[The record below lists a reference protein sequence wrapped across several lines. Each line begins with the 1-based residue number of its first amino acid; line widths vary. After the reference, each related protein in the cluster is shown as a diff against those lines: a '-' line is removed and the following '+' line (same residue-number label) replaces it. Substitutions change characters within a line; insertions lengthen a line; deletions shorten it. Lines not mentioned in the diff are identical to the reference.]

1 MTAFLAAALVLAV
14 TPGPGI
20 FYVLA
25 RSLGEGTRVG
35 VRSSLGTGLG
45 GLCHVV
51 GAALG
56 LSTLLMTSATAFEVV
71 RYAGAC
77 YLVFLGVRTL
87 LGLREAEAETPRA
100 HAGGAFRQGVMTELL
115 NPKTALFFLTFLPQ
129 FAQPERG
136 LVALQLLALGTLS
149 VALNSSADLVVAALG
164 GRARSGLRAGS
175 RWVRRQRALSG
186 VALIALGGYAA
197 ATDSRRAG
205 GGTLALADRRQAGR
219 RGAAGPVATARR
231 PRARPRPPGRCG
243 PRRPSSPIRAA
254 GRSPSSGPA
263 R

>member
-1 MTAFLAAALVLAV
+1 MPDHAHMTAFLAAAAVLAI

-35 VRSSLGTGLG
+35 VRSSLGTALG

-71 RYAGAC
+71 RYVGAC
-77 YLVFLGVRTL
+77 YLVYLGIRTL
-87 LGLREAEAETPRA
+87 VGLRAPESETPPA
-100 HAGGAFRQGVMTELL
+100 AGGDAFRQGVLTELL

-129 FAQPERG
+129 FVQPEQG
-136 LVALQLLALGTLS
+136 AIAPQLLALGCIS
-149 VALNSSADLVVAALG
+149 VALNSTVDLVVAAVA
-164 GRARSGLRAGS
+164 GRARGGLRAGS

-197 ATDSRRAG
+197 A
-205 GGTLALADRRQAGR
+205 ADRR
-219 RGAAGPVATARR
+219 
-231 PRARPRPPGRCG
+231 
-243 PRRPSSPIRAA
+243 
-254 GRSPSSGPA
+254 
-263 R
+263 

>member
-1 MTAFLAAALVLAV
+1 MPDQAHLTAFLAAALVLAV

-35 VRSSLGTGLG
+35 VRSSLGTALG

-51 GAALG
+51 AAALG

-71 RYAGAC
+71 RYLGAA
-77 YLVFLGVRTL
+77 YLVFLGVKTL
-87 LGLREAEAETPRA
+87 LGLRDEP
-100 HAGGAFRQGVMTELL
+100 AGAPPVRGAAFRQGVLTELL

-136 LVALQLLALGTLS
+136 AVAPQLLALGAVS
-149 VALNSSADLVVAALG
+149 VALNSSADLVVAAVA
-164 GRARSGLRAGS
+164 GRARGTLRAGS
-175 RWVRRQRALSG
+175 RWVRRQRAFSG

-197 ATDSRRAG
+197 ATNRR
-205 GGTLALADRRQAGR
+205 
-219 RGAAGPVATARR
+219 
-231 PRARPRPPGRCG
+231 
-243 PRRPSSPIRAA
+243 
-254 GRSPSSGPA
+254 
-263 R
+263 

>member
-1 MTAFLAAALVLAV
+1 MPDHAHLTAFLAAALVLTI

-35 VRSSLGTGLG
+35 VRSSLGTALG

-71 RYAGAC
+71 RYVGAC
-77 YLVFLGVRTL
+77 YLVFLGVRLL
-87 LGLREAEAETPRA
+87 LGLREATPDGPPARSG
-100 HAGGAFRQGVMTELL
+100 AGGAFRQGVLTELL

-136 LVALQLLALGTLS
+136 AVALQLLALGCVS
-149 VALNSSADLVVAALG
+149 VALNSGADLVVALVA
-164 GRARSGLRAGS
+164 GRLRTGLRAGS
-175 RWVRRQRALSG
+175 RWVRRQRSLSG

-197 ATDSRRAG
+197 A
-205 GGTLALADRRQAGR
+205 ADRR
-219 RGAAGPVATARR
+219 
-231 PRARPRPPGRCG
+231 
-243 PRRPSSPIRAA
+243 
-254 GRSPSSGPA
+254 
-263 R
+263 

>member
-1 MTAFLAAALVLAV
+1 MPDHAHLTAFLAAAVVLAV

-35 VRSSLGTGLG
+35 VRSSLGTALG

-77 YLVFLGVRTL
+77 YLVYLGIRTL
-87 LGLREAEAETPRA
+87 AGLRAPDVEAPRA
-100 HAGGAFRQGVMTELL
+100 AGGDAFRQGVLTELL

-129 FAQPERG
+129 FVQPEQG
-136 LVALQLLALGTLS
+136 PLAPQLLALGCIS
-149 VALNSSADLVVAALG
+149 VALNSTIDLVVAALA
-164 GRARSGLRAGS
+164 GRARGGLRAGS
-175 RWVRRQRALSG
+175 RWVRRQRAVSG

-197 ATDSRRAG
+197 A
-205 GGTLALADRRQAGR
+205 ADR
-219 RGAAGPVATARR
+219 P
-231 PRARPRPPGRCG
+231 
-243 PRRPSSPIRAA
+243 
-254 GRSPSSGPA
+254 
-263 R
+263 

>member
-1 MTAFLAAALVLAV
+1 VPDQAHLTAFLAAALVLAI

-35 VRSSLGTGLG
+35 VRSSLGTAVG

-51 GAALG
+51 AAAVG
-56 LSTLLMTSATAFEVV
+56 LSALLMTSATAFEVV
-71 RYAGAC
+71 RLAGAV

-87 LGLREAEAETPRA
+87 LRHADHPTRER
-100 HAGGAFRQGVMTELL
+100 GDAFRQGVLTELL

-136 LVALQLLALGTLS
+136 AVAAQLLALGAVS
-149 VALNSSADLVVAALG
+149 VALNSSADLVVAAAA
-164 GRARSGLRAGS
+164 GRARGTLRAGS
-175 RWVRRQRALSG
+175 RWVKRQRVFSG

-197 ATDSRRAG
+197 ATDRR
-205 GGTLALADRRQAGR
+205 
-219 RGAAGPVATARR
+219 
-231 PRARPRPPGRCG
+231 
-243 PRRPSSPIRAA
+243 
-254 GRSPSSGPA
+254 
-263 R
+263 

>member
-1 MTAFLAAALVLAV
+1 MPDHAHVTAFLAAALVLAV

-35 VRSSLGTGLG
+35 VRSTLGTALG

-87 LGLREAEAETPRA
+87 LGLRAPDAETPPRA
-100 HAGGAFRQGVMTELL
+100 HGGSALRQGVMTELL

-136 LVALQLLALGTLS
+136 PVALQLLALGTVS
-149 VALNSSADLVVAALG
+149 VALNSSADLVVATLG

-197 ATDSRRAG
+197 A
-205 GGTLALADRRQAGR
+205 ADRR
-219 RGAAGPVATARR
+219 
-231 PRARPRPPGRCG
+231 
-243 PRRPSSPIRAA
+243 
-254 GRSPSSGPA
+254 
-263 R
+263 

>member
-1 MTAFLAAALVLAV
+1 VPDHAHVTAFLAAALVLAV

-35 VRSSLGTGLG
+35 VRSTLGTALG

-77 YLVFLGVRTL
+77 YLIFLGVRTL
-87 LGLREAEAETPRA
+87 LGLREPEAEPPLGA
-100 HAGGAFRQGVMTELL
+100 QGGSALRQGVMTELL

-136 LVALQLLALGTLS
+136 PVALQLLALGTVS
-149 VALNSSADLVVAALG
+149 VALNSSADLVVATLG
-164 GRARSGLRAGS
+164 GRARSSLRAGS
-175 RWVRRQRALSG
+175 RWVHRQRALSG

-197 ATDSRRAG
+197 A
-205 GGTLALADRRQAGR
+205 ADRR
-219 RGAAGPVATARR
+219 T
-231 PRARPRPPGRCG
+231 
-243 PRRPSSPIRAA
+243 
-254 GRSPSSGPA
+254 
-263 R
+263 

>member
-1 MTAFLAAALVLAV
+1 VPDHAHMTAFLAAALVLAI

-71 RYAGAC
+71 RWVGAC
-77 YLVFLGVRTL
+77 YLVILGVRTL
-87 LGLREAEAETPRA
+87 LGLREPNGETPRTA
-100 HAGGAFRQGVMTELL
+100 DGGAFRQGVMTELL

-136 LVALQLLALGTLS
+136 PVALQLLALGTIS
-149 VALNSSADLVVAALG
+149 VALNSTADLVVAALG
-164 GRARSGLRAGS
+164 GRARAGLRAGS

-197 ATDSRRAG
+197 A
-205 GGTLALADRRQAGR
+205 ADRR
-219 RGAAGPVATARR
+219 
-231 PRARPRPPGRCG
+231 
-243 PRRPSSPIRAA
+243 
-254 GRSPSSGPA
+254 
-263 R
+263 

>member
-1 MTAFLAAALVLAV
+1 M
-14 TPGPGI
+14 
-20 FYVLA
+20 LA

-56 LSTLLMTSATAFEVV
+56 LSTLLMTSATAFEIV

-87 LGLREAEAETPRA
+87 LGLREPDAETPRA
-100 HAGGAFRQGVMTELL
+100 HGGGAFRQGVMTELL

-136 LVALQLLALGTLS
+136 PVALQLLALGTLS
-149 VALNSSADLVVAALG
+149 VALNSSVDLVVAAFG

-197 ATDSRRAG
+197 A
-205 GGTLALADRRQAGR
+205 ADRR
-219 RGAAGPVATARR
+219 
-231 PRARPRPPGRCG
+231 
-243 PRRPSSPIRAA
+243 
-254 GRSPSSGPA
+254 
-263 R
+263 

>member
-1 MTAFLAAALVLAV
+1 MPDHAHLTAFLAAALVLAI

-35 VRSSLGTGLG
+35 VRSSLGTALG

-71 RYAGAC
+71 RYVGAC

-87 LGLREAEAETPRA
+87 LGLREAAPDGPPVRSGA
-100 HAGGAFRQGVMTELL
+100 DGAFRQGVLTELL

-136 LVALQLLALGTLS
+136 AVALQLLALGCVS
-149 VALNSSADLVVAALG
+149 VALNSGADLAVAAVA
-164 GRARSGLRAGS
+164 GRARTSLRAGS

-197 ATDSRRAG
+197 A
-205 GGTLALADRRQAGR
+205 ADRR
-219 RGAAGPVATARR
+219 
-231 PRARPRPPGRCG
+231 
-243 PRRPSSPIRAA
+243 
-254 GRSPSSGPA
+254 
-263 R
+263 

>member
-1 MTAFLAAALVLAV
+1 MPDHAHLTAFLAAALVLAI

-35 VRSSLGTGLG
+35 VRSTSGTALG

-87 LGLREAEAETPRA
+87 LGLRHELDDVPPTRSGTAD
-100 HAGGAFRQGVMTELL
+100 AFRQGVLTELL

-136 LVALQLLALGTLS
+136 SVAVQLLALGSIS
-149 VALNSSADLVVAALG
+149 VALNSFADLVVAVVA
-164 GRARSGLRAGS
+164 GRLRTGLRAGS

-197 ATDSRRAG
+197 ATDRR
-205 GGTLALADRRQAGR
+205 
-219 RGAAGPVATARR
+219 
-231 PRARPRPPGRCG
+231 
-243 PRRPSSPIRAA
+243 
-254 GRSPSSGPA
+254 
-263 R
+263 

>member
-1 MTAFLAAALVLAV
+1 MPDHAHMTAFLAAAAVLAI

-35 VRSSLGTGLG
+35 VRSSLGTALG

-71 RYAGAC
+71 RYVGAC
-77 YLVFLGVRTL
+77 YLVYLGIRTL
-87 LGLREAEAETPRA
+87 AGLRAPERETPPA
-100 HAGGAFRQGVMTELL
+100 AGGDAFRQGVLTELL

-129 FAQPERG
+129 FVQPEQG
-136 LVALQLLALGTLS
+136 AIAPQLLALGCIS
-149 VALNSSADLVVAALG
+149 VALNSTVDLVVAAVA
-164 GRARSGLRAGS
+164 GRARGGLRAGS

-186 VALIALGGYAA
+186 VALIARGG
-197 ATDSRRAG
+197 
-205 GGTLALADRRQAGR
+205 
-219 RGAAGPVATARR
+219 
-231 PRARPRPPGRCG
+231 
-243 PRRPSSPIRAA
+243 
-254 GRSPSSGPA
+254 
-263 R
+263 

>member
-1 MTAFLAAALVLAV
+1 MPDHAHLTAFLAAAAVLAI

-35 VRSSLGTGLG
+35 VRSSLGTALG

-71 RYAGAC
+71 RYVGAC
-77 YLVFLGVRTL
+77 YLVYLGIRTL
-87 LGLREAEAETPRA
+87 AGLRAPAAQTPPA
-100 HAGGAFRQGVMTELL
+100 AGGDAFRQGVLTELL

-129 FAQPERG
+129 FVQPEQG
-136 LVALQLLALGTLS
+136 PIAPQLLALGCIS
-149 VALNSSADLVVAALG
+149 VALNSTVDLVVAAIA
-164 GRARSGLRAGS
+164 GRARGGLRAGS

-197 ATDSRRAG
+197 A
-205 GGTLALADRRQAGR
+205 ADRR
-219 RGAAGPVATARR
+219 
-231 PRARPRPPGRCG
+231 
-243 PRRPSSPIRAA
+243 
-254 GRSPSSGPA
+254 
-263 R
+263 